1 MLLKNLIKYSNSSF
15 KNIYISGISFDSR
28 KTKKNYIYVAIK
40 GEKFDRNKYIN
51 HAINN
56 GAIAVIY
63 SGKVKK
69 NNKAVFIKV
78 KNTRKVLARISTRY
92 FKSKPRNI
100 VAVTGTNG
108 KTSVCDFFNQIFCL
122 QNKKSG
128 YIGTL
133 GLKNN
138 KILKKR
144 DLTTQDSLNLNKDL
158 ENLKKN
164 GINNVIIE
172 ASSHGLKQNRLDFL
186 KIKTGVF
193 TNFSHDHLDYHKS
206 MKDYLNSKLI
216 LFRELILKNGNVITD
231 TDIIQHN
238 KLEKIKNERKL
249 KFYSIGSKSNS
260 FHILN
265 HKIYKDIQILE
276 LKYKKKIYKLKINL
290 YGSIQ
295 VKNLLMAILAAKTC
309 GLNTEITLSKIDRI
323 KSIRGRLQLI
333 RSLPNQARVFLDYAH
348 TPDALEQAIL
358 SLREHFQKKIT
369 IIFGCGGDRDKSKRK
384 LMGMVAK
391 KYCDKIYITDDNPR
405 NENPS
410 IIRKNIL
417 KGLKGS
423 LTKEISNRKKAI
435 KYALKQSQ
443 PNEIILIAGKGH
455 ENYQDLGKKKIFF
468 SDTQVVKDFKF
479 IKRINSYENNEQNN
493 ANILKK
499 VLNFKKNYF
508 FKSISINSKK
518 IKDKSLFVAIKGKNQ
533 DGHNFIKEAL
543 FNGANSCVVSKTNM
557 KKSKTILVKNTM
569 DFLYNLAK
577 AKREHS
583 SSKFIGITGS
593 SGKTTVKTMLGK
605 LLKKYGSTFYSPLSY
620 NNHFGVPLSL
630 CNTSE
635 KNEFAV
641 FEIGMS
647 KKNEIFKLSKLVKPH
662 IATITNISEAHMEN
676 FKNLKGIARAK
687 SEIIYNI
694 AKGGTVVL
702 NRDDKFFNFLYNT
715 AKKNKIKVKS
725 FGYSRDSNV
734 RLMSIIKKKTNYLLN
749 ISLGEKKLLL
759 KTKNRNKNYIM
770 NILCCL
776 TVIEEL
782 NLGFEEIKN
791 FFQKNYPLKGRGKIN
806 KVKKF
811 NKKFFLIDESYNA
824 NPSSVKTAIDNF
836 SNYKK
841 KNKKKYFLFGD
852 MLELG
857 KNSNFYHRKVSNLIN
872 KSDIDKTFV
881 YGKKACETFKF
892 LRRNKKGEIINDLKT
907 FDFKISQILNN
918 GDFLMIKGSN
928 GTKLHEVSK
937 RFIKGRSNAL

>member
-28 KTKKNYIYVAIK
+28 KTKKNYVFVAIK
-40 GEKFDRNKYIN
+40 GEKFDGNKYIN

-63 SGKVKK
+63 SGIVKK

-78 KNTRKVLARISTRY
+78 KNTRKALARISTRY
-92 FKSKPRNI
+92 FKNKPRNI

-128 YIGTL
+128 FIGTL

-216 LFRELILKNGNVITD
+216 LFRELILKNGNMITD
-231 TDIIQHN
+231 SDIIQHN

-249 KFYSIGSKSNS
+249 KFYSLGSKSNS

-309 GLNTEITLSKIDRI
+309 GLNTEIILSKIDRI

-333 RSLPNQARVFLDYAH
+333 RSLPNQTRVFLDYAH

-410 IIRKNIL
+410 TIRKNIL

-423 LTKEISNRKKAI
+423 LTKEIGNRKKAI

-468 SDTQVVKDFKF
+468 SDSKVVKDFKF
-479 IKRINSYENNEQNN
+479 IKKTSGHENNEQNN

-543 FNGANSCVVSKTNM
+543 FNGANSCVVSKTKM
-557 KKSKTILVKNTM
+557 KKSKIILIKNTM
-569 DFLYNLAK
+569 DFLYNFAK

-630 CNTSE
+630 CNTSA

-676 FKNLKGIARAK
+676 FKSLKGIARAK

-694 AKGGTVVL
+694 SKGGTAVL
-702 NRDDKFFNFLYNT
+702 NRDDKFFNFLYKI

-725 FGYSRDSNV
+725 FGYSRNSNV

-749 ISLGEKKLLL
+749 IGLGEKKLLL

-776 TVIEEL
+776 TIIEEL
-782 NLGFEEIKN
+782 NLGLEKIKN
-791 FFQKNYPLKGRGKIN
+791 FFQKNYTLKGRGKIN

-857 KNSNFYHRKVSNLIN
+857 KNSNFYHRKISNLIN

-881 YGKKACETFKF
+881 YGKKARETFKF